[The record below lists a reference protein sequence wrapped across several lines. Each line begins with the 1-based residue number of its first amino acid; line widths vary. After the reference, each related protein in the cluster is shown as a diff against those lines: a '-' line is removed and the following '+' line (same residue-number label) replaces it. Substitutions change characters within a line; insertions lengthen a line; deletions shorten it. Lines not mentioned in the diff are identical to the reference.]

1 MDRIFYNDIR
11 EIVATCQRFGCEPMK
26 GYVLADAFAEVIR
39 KIEELE
45 NKDKRIAE
53 LEVALKPFA
62 EYADQKAT
70 VYHHDGVNMVL
81 LDQDKLLHSCRAA
94 RTVLEKKQ

>member
-45 NKDKRIAE
+45 NKDKRITK
-53 LEVALKPFA
+53 LEEALQPFA
-62 EYADQKAT
+62 
-70 VYHHDGVNMVL
+70 VY
-81 LDQDKLLHSCRAA
+81 SCMDDAPTLRDYEAARAA
-94 RTVLEKKQ
+94 LEGKE